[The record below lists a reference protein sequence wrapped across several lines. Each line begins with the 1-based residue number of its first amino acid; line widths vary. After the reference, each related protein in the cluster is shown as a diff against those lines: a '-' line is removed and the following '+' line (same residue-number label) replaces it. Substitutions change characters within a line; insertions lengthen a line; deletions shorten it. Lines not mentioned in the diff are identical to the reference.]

1 MAREDNRVQL
11 PRTVLETCDFLV
23 AWQGCVPIE
32 RVVFSFDP
40 ANRLRLTPVERR
52 EIDPFWHD
60 LQGQGRH
67 LHDSPLYRL
76 TSFEEQDGDL
86 VFGLGLTGYKEYQGT
101 NVRQPQ
107 WALDNPGSKMA
118 NALALCAIAVTCDG
132 RILLQARS
140 ECVGE
145 YPDFWHVTPSGHL
158 HPPQSPSD
166 ALMAE
171 LHEELDVSPGEVV
184 GHVLVT
190 GLVMNKAVS
199 KPELTLLLRLGSDSQ
214 EVLSRTPQDSWEF
227 HRLEPLEWEADVVA
241 GWLRENHRRCVPNGV
256 VALLLGGRIEFGE
269 PWMESVLETLR

>member
-1 MAREDNRVQL
+1 MRL
-11 PRTVLETCDFLV
+11 PRTVLETRDFLV
-23 AWQGCVPIE
+23 AWKGCVPIE

-40 ANRLRLTPVERR
+40 MNRLRLTPEERR
-52 EIDPFWHD
+52 EIDLFWQD

-76 TSFEEQDGDL
+76 TSFEEQDEDL
-86 VFGLGLTGYKEYQGT
+86 VLGLGLTGYKEYQGT

-107 WALDNPGSKMA
+107 WALDATESKMA

-132 RILLQARS
+132 RAFLQARS
-140 ECVGE
+140 QHVGE
-145 YPDFWHVTPSGHL
+145 YPGFWHVTPSGHL
-158 HPPQSPSD
+158 HPPQSLTD

-171 LHEELDVSPGEVV
+171 LKEELDISPDEVV
-184 GHVLVT
+184 NPVLVT

-199 KPELTLLLRLGSDSQ
+199 KPELTLLLRLNADSQ
-214 EVLSRTPQDSWEF
+214 EVLNRTPQDGWEF
-227 HRLEPLEWEADVVA
+227 HRLEPLEWKADVVA

-269 PWMESVLETLR
+269 SWMGNALETLR